1 MDEVTL
7 QRFNRLQAEIV
18 SERPEFMSSEELSS
32 WVAYHAT
39 KWQGYNRFKQAMRLM
54 KTRNSDV
61 TAFVARCIE
70 KCPNVY
76 GASRVQ
82 RWSKM

>member
-7 QRFNRLQAEIV
+7 QRFRRLQAEIV

-54 KTRNSDV
+54 RYRGADL
-61 TAFVARCIE
+61 ARFVSRCIE

-76 GASRVQ
+76 GVSRVQ
-82 RWSKM
+82 RWSKL